1 MRTPVRLNYAARF
14 GLLSESL
21 SRQGAAAAE
30 GKAILKTM
38 VLFLLF
44 LGTIAACFAPVVSSA
59 ADKAIYYW
67 VSHGSPTDPVWTIF
81 LQGAEQWGKDT
92 GNDVR
97 TSFHS
102 GDVPSQQEAVRAA
115 ISAKA
120 RGIVTSTPDP
130 GSLTKVIAEAHAAGI
145 PVIIMNTEDK
155 TSGRDAYVGGD
166 NVAIGHRWA
175 QYLVDHNFVKKG
187 DFVWMPVEVPGATY
201 QVLETQGIDTV
212 FKPLGVTYEITETK
226 LDQAEIITRMS
237 DYLTANHSKI
247 KAIIGLGDLVTG
259 SIKRVFDQVKVK
271 AGEIP
276 VVGWGNT
283 ADTAQEVL
291 DGYVNAAMWQDPQ
304 ATSYLA
310 LSMAAMTASG
320 IPPGFDVTVGTLYE
334 KDKAATYLKI
344 TQGATHK

>member
-1 MRTPVRLNYAARF
+1 MRTLVRLNSAARF
-14 GLLSESL
+14 GLLSENR
-21 SRQGAAAAE
+21 SRRSAAAAE
-30 GKAILKTM
+30 GRAILRKM
-38 VLFLLF
+38 GLFLPI
-44 LGTIAACFAPVVSSA
+44 LGMIATFFAPSASLA

-67 VSHGSPTDPVWTIF
+67 VSHGSPTDPVWTYF
-81 LQGAEQWGKDT
+81 LQGAEQWAKDT

-130 GSLTKVIAEAHAAGI
+130 GSLTKVIADAHAAGI

-201 QVLETQGIDTV
+201 QTLETQGIDTV
-212 FKPLGVTYEITETK
+212 FKPLGVTYEITEAK

-276 VVGWGNT
+276 VVGWGNST
-283 ADTAQEVL
+283 DTAQEVL
-291 DGYVNAAMWQDPQ
+291 DGYVNAAMWQDPL

-310 LSMAAMTASG
+310 LSIAAMAASG
-320 IPPGFDVTVGTLYE
+320 IPPGFDVSVGTLYE

-344 TQGATHK
+344 LQGSAHK